1 MANPRQLWVL
11 AGGNGAGKSTF
22 YNLYLAK
29 YGIKF
34 VNADLI
40 AKDIDSENPEALSY
54 QAATVA
60 AKIRE
65 DLIFQ
70 GVSFCFE
77 TVFSHVSKI
86 DFLAQAKANGYKII
100 LVFIH
105 LFDSSLNEA
114 RVKQRVS
121 EGGHSVPTEK
131 IHSRIPRT
139 MKHIKTALSIV
150 DEARILDNSSKD
162 DPFQQII
169 VMKSGNYEA
178 KIDPLPEWARDLL
191 PTWQKENPGLRVS
204 LMRALRDRQI
214 HQDYNI

>member
-1 MANPRQLWVL
+1 MATPRQLWVL
-11 AGGNGAGKSTF
+11 AGGNGAGKTTF

-40 AKDIDSENPEALSY
+40 AKDIDPENPEGFSY
-54 QAATVA
+54 HAATMA

-65 DLIFQ
+65 DLISQ

-77 TVFSHVSKI
+77 TVFSHESKI
-86 DFLAQAKANGYKII
+86 DFIAQAKANGYKII
-100 LVFIH
+100 LVYIH

-121 EGGHSVPTEK
+121 EGGHDVPTEK

-139 MKHIKTALSIV
+139 MKNIKTALSIV

-162 DPFQQII
+162 DPFRQII
-169 VMKSGNYEA
+169 VMKAGNYEA
-178 KIDPLPEWARDLL
+178 KVDPLPKKD
-191 PTWQKENPGLRVS
+191 G
-204 LMRALRDRQI
+204 
-214 HQDYNI
+214 

>member
-1 MANPRQLWVL
+1 MDAPKQLWVL

-40 AKDIDSENPEALSY
+40 AQDIDPEKMASISH

-65 DLIFQ
+65 DLISQ

-77 TVFSHVSKI
+77 TVFSHESKI
-86 DFLAQAKANGYKII
+86 DFIGQAKANGYKVI
-100 LVFIH
+100 LVYIH
-105 LFDSSLNEA
+105 LFDSNLNEA
-114 RVKQRVS
+114 RVKQRVD
-121 EGGHSVPTEK
+121 EGGHNVPTEK

-139 MKHIKTALSIV
+139 IKNIRIALSIV
-150 DEARILDNSSKD
+150 DEARILDNSSRS
-162 DPFQQII
+162 DPFKQIV
-169 VMKSGNYEA
+169 VMKGGGYELKA
-178 KIDPLPEWARDLL
+178 DPLPGWAKDLL
-191 PTWQKENPGLRVS
+191 P
-204 LMRALRDRQI
+204 A
-214 HQDYNI
+214 

>member
-1 MANPRQLWVL
+1 MNHSKQLWVL

-40 AKDIDSENPEALSY
+40 AKDINLGNTESISY
-54 QAATVA
+54 HAATMA

-65 DLIFQ
+65 DLISR

-77 TVFSHVSKI
+77 TVFSHESKI
-86 DFLAQAKANGYKII
+86 DFLARAKANGYRII
-100 LVFIH
+100 LVYIH
-105 LFDSSLNEA
+105 LFDTGLNEA

-121 EGGHSVPTEK
+121 EGGHNVPAEK

-139 MKHIKTALSIV
+139 MKLIKIALSLV
-150 DEARILDNSSKD
+150 DEARILDNSSRH

-169 VMKSGNYEA
+169 VMKSGKFEA
-178 KIDPLPEWARDLL
+178 KKTSLPKWAKDLL
-191 PTWQKENPGLRVS
+191 PT
-204 LMRALRDRQI
+204 
-214 HQDYNI
+214 

>member
-1 MANPRQLWVL
+1 MADPRQLLVL

-40 AKDIDSENPEALSY
+40 AKDIDSENPESLSY
-54 QAATVA
+54 HAATVA

-65 DLIFQ
+65 DLISQ
-70 GVSFCFE
+70 GISFCFE
-77 TVFSHVSKI
+77 TVFSHESKI
-86 DFLAQAKANGYKII
+86 DFLAKAKANGYEII
-100 LVFIH
+100 LVYFH

-121 EGGHSVPTEK
+121 EGGHNVPTEK

-139 MKHIKTALSIV
+139 LKHIKTALPIV

-162 DPFQQII
+162 DPFQQFI

-178 KIDPLPEWARDLL
+178 KAEPLPEWTRDLL
-191 PTWQKENPGLRVS
+191 P
-204 LMRALRDRQI
+204 A
-214 HQDYNI
+214 

>member
-1 MANPRQLWVL
+1 MTTSRQLWVL

-22 YNLYLAK
+22 YNLYLAG

-40 AKDIDSENPEALSY
+40 AEDLISKNPERVSY
-54 QAATVA
+54 QAATLA

-65 DLIFQ
+65 DLISQ

-77 TVFSHVSKI
+77 TVFSHESKI
-86 DFLAQAKANGYKII
+86 DFLAKAKANGYTII
-100 LVFIH
+100 LIYIH

-121 EGGHSVPTEK
+121 EGGHRVPIEK

-139 MKHIKTALSIV
+139 MRLIKTALPLV
-150 DEARILDNSSKD
+150 DEARFLDNSSKD
-162 DPFQQII
+162 EPFKQIVVI
-169 VMKSGNYEA
+169 KSGNYEV
-178 KIDPLPEWARDLL
+178 KTDSLPEWAMKILTRD
-191 PTWQKENPGLRVS
+191 THNP
-204 LMRALRDRQI
+204 I
-214 HQDYNI
+214 HRKV

>member
-11 AGGNGAGKSTF
+11 AGGNGAGKSIF
-22 YNLYLAK
+22 YDLHLAK

-34 VNADLI
+34 VNSDLI
-40 AKDIDSENPEALSY
+40 AKDIDSDNPEGLSY
-54 QAATVA
+54 HAATVA

-65 DLIFQ
+65 DLLSQ

-77 TVFSHVSKI
+77 TVFSHESKI

-100 LVFIH
+100 LVYIH

-114 RVKQRVS
+114 RVNQRVS
-121 EGGHSVPTEK
+121 EGGHNVPTEK

-150 DEARILDNSSKD
+150 DEARVLDNSSKD
-162 DPFQQII
+162 DPFQQVI
-169 VMKSGNYEA
+169 VMKYGNYEVKA
-178 KIDPLPEWARDLL
+178 DPLPEWARDLL
-191 PTWQKENPGLRVS
+191 PV
-204 LMRALRDRQI
+204 
-214 HQDYNI
+214 

>member
-1 MANPRQLWVL
+1 MDSSRQLWVL

-22 YNLYLAK
+22 YNQYLAK
-29 YGIKF
+29 YSIKF

-40 AKDIDSENPEALSY
+40 AKDIDSENPESLSY
-54 QAATVA
+54 HASTVA

-65 DLIFQ
+65 DLISQ

-77 TVFSHVSKI
+77 TVFSHESKI
-86 DFLAQAKANGYKII
+86 DFLAQAKANGYKVI
-100 LVFIH
+100 LVYIH

-121 EGGHSVPTEK
+121 EGGHNVPIEK

-139 MKHIKTALSIV
+139 MKHIKAALLIV

-169 VMKSGNYEA
+169 VMKSGNFEVKA
-178 KIDPLPEWARDLL
+178 DPLPEWARDLL
-191 PTWQKENPGLRVS
+191 P
-204 LMRALRDRQI
+204 A
-214 HQDYNI
+214 

>member
-1 MANPRQLWVL
+1 MADPRQLWVL

-40 AKDIDSENPEALSY
+40 AKDLNSENPEGLSY
-54 QAATVA
+54 HAATLA

-65 DLIFQ
+65 DLISQ

-77 TVFSHVSKI
+77 TVFSHESKI
-86 DFLAQAKANGYKII
+86 DFLGQAKANGYTII
-100 LVFIH
+100 LVYIH

-114 RVKQRVS
+114 RVKQRIS
-121 EGGHSVPTEK
+121 EGGHGVPIEK

-139 MKHIKTALSIV
+139 MKLIRTALSIV

-169 VMKSGNYEA
+169 VMKSGNYET
-178 KIDPLPEWARDLL
+178 KSDPLPEWARDLL
-191 PTWQKENPGLRVS
+191 P
-204 LMRALRDRQI
+204 I
-214 HQDYNI
+214 

>member
-1 MANPRQLWVL
+1 MSNYKQLWVL

-40 AKDIDSENPEALSY
+40 AKDLDSQNPEGVSY
-54 QAATVA
+54 HAATLA

-65 DLIFQ
+65 DLISQ

-77 TVFSHVSKI
+77 TVFSHESKI
-86 DFLAQAKANGYKII
+86 DFLAQAKANGYTII
-100 LVFIH
+100 LVYIH

-114 RVKQRVS
+114 RVKQRIS
-121 EGGHSVPTEK
+121 EGGHSVPIEK

-139 MKHIKTALSIV
+139 IQLIKTAFCIV
-150 DEARILDNSSKD
+150 DEARILDNSSKAN
-162 DPFQQII
+162 PFQQII

-178 KIDPLPEWARDLL
+178 KADPLPEWAMNLL
-191 PTWQKENPGLRVS
+191 P
-204 LMRALRDRQI
+204 I
-214 HQDYNI
+214 

>member
-22 YNLYLAK
+22 YKLYLAK

-40 AKDIDSENPEALSY
+40 AKDIDSENPEGLSY
-54 QAATVA
+54 HAATVA

-65 DLIFQ
+65 DLISQ

-77 TVFSHVSKI
+77 TVFSHESKI

-100 LVFIH
+100 LVYIY

-121 EGGHSVPTEK
+121 EGGHNVPTEK

-150 DEARILDNSSKD
+150 DEARILDNSSKN

-169 VMKSGNYEA
+169 VMKSVNYEA
-178 KIDPLPEWARDLL
+178 KADPLPGWARDLL
-191 PTWQKENPGLRVS
+191 P
-204 LMRALRDRQI
+204 A
-214 HQDYNI
+214 

>member
-1 MANPRQLWVL
+1 MATPKQLWVL
-11 AGGNGAGKSTF
+11 AGGNGAGKTTF

-34 VNADLI
+34 VNADSI
-40 AKDIDSENPEALSY
+40 AKDIDPENTQGFSY
-54 QAATVA
+54 HAATLA

-65 DLIFQ
+65 DLISQ

-77 TVFSHVSKI
+77 TVFSHESKI
-86 DFLAQAKANGYKII
+86 DFIAQAKANGYKII
-100 LVFIH
+100 LVYIH

-121 EGGHSVPTEK
+121 EGGHDVTPEK

-139 MKHIKTALSIV
+139 MKNIKTALSIV

-162 DPFQQII
+162 DPFRQII
-169 VMKSGNYEA
+169 VMKAGKYEA
-178 KIDPLPEWARDLL
+178 KIDSLPEWARELL
-191 PTWQKENPGLRVS
+191 P
-204 LMRALRDRQI
+204 A
-214 HQDYNI
+214 

>member
-1 MANPRQLWVL
+1 MANQRQLWVL
-11 AGGNGAGKSTF
+11 TGGNGAGKSTF
-22 YNLYLAK
+22 FNLYLAK

-40 AKDIDSENPEALSY
+40 AKDMDSENPESLSY

-60 AKIRE
+60 GKIRE
-65 DLIFQ
+65 DLISQ

-77 TVFSHVSKI
+77 TVFSHESKI

-100 LVFIH
+100 LVYIH

-114 RVKQRVS
+114 RVRQRVS
-121 EGGHSVPTEK
+121 EGGHNVPAEK

-139 MKHIKTALSIV
+139 MKQIKTALSIV

-178 KIDPLPEWARDLL
+178 IVNPIPEWARDLL
-191 PTWQKENPGLRVS
+191 LLHIFQTSSQ
-204 LMRALRDRQI
+204 
-214 HQDYNI
+214 

>member
-40 AKDIDSENPEALSY
+40 AKDLDSENPEGLSY
-54 QAATVA
+54 HAATLA
-60 AKIRE
+60 ANIRE
-65 DLIFQ
+65 DLISQ

-77 TVFSHVSKI
+77 TVFSHESKI
-86 DFLAQAKANGYKII
+86 DFLAQAKANGYTII
-100 LVFIH
+100 LVYIH

-114 RVKQRVS
+114 RVKQRIS
-121 EGGHSVPTEK
+121 EGGHSVPIEK

-139 MKHIKTALSIV
+139 LQLIKTALSIV

-169 VMKSGNYEA
+169 VMKSGNYET
-178 KIDPLPEWARDLL
+178 KTDPLPEWARDLL
-191 PTWQKENPGLRVS
+191 PT
-204 LMRALRDRQI
+204 
-214 HQDYNI
+214 